1 MPVLIAG
8 MASDLDL
15 RSLHSV
21 STLVTVF
28 FYKSSL
34 FLFSRLWYTGPRNK

>member
-28 FYKSSL
+28 LNKSSARI
-34 FLFSRLWYTGPRNK
+34 FGRNQ